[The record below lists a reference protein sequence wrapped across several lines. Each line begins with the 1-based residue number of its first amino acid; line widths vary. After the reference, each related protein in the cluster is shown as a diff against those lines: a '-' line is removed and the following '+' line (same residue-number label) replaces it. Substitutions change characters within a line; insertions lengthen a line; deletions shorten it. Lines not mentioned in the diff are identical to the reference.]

1 MKNIQEEQQEYEK
14 FMFELTHKVQEI
26 QQDFNKL
33 SENNKNK
40 VLTEVDKVFVAKGLV
55 GVLNY
60 IIREN

>member
-1 MKNIQEEQQEYEK
+1 
-14 FMFELTHKVQEI
+14 MFELTHKVQEI

-40 VLTEVDKVFVAKGLV
+40 VLTEMDKVFVAKGLV

-60 IIREN
+60 IIRQN